1 MGGIRTTGRGVERTV
16 RGGRRREEVMGVATA
31 TKPSNERIVEMLDQ
45 VLRELEEV
53 KALQAQLIADLR
65 ATA

>member
-1 MGGIRTTGRGVERTV
+1 
-16 RGGRRREEVMGVATA
+16 MGVATA

-53 KALQAQLIADLR
+53 KTLQAQLVAELR
-65 ATA
+65 SPARRGDTK

>member
-1 MGGIRTTGRGVERTV
+1 M
-16 RGGRRREEVMGVATA
+16 ATA
-31 TKPSNERIVEMLDQ
+31 TKPSNERIVEMLDL